1 MIKKLIEKIFGKRCA
16 CGVKAIC
23 DHSNNVTKK
32 MKFCLDCKK
41 VIQEY

>member
-1 MIKKLIEKIFGKRCA
+1 MIKKLIEKIFGKREA
-16 CGVKAIC
+16 TC

-32 MKFCLDCKK
+32 IKFCLDCKK